1 MKSCSIK
8 LLTHPTFVSSVVYV
22 FLGCVPIL
30 PTNSIPNLV
39 LLGYSF
45 TQSAF
50 LCFDHILNKIFLSR
64 QVKFMENVF
73 PFVSPSTS
81 LTSIVDT
88 NSALPASLFTSGD
101 YPAPLTSSPPPH
113 PSSCRPI
120 SHPLIPPT
128 SHELLNSSLSPHSS
142 SC

>member
-8 LLTHPTFVSSVVYV
+8 LLTHPTFVSSVDNV

-30 PTNSIPNLV
+30 PTNSIPNPV

-45 TQSAF
+45 TQSVF
-50 LCFDHILNKIFLSR
+50 LCFDHILNKIFVSH
-64 QVKFMENVF
+64 QVKFVENVF

-81 LTSIVDT
+81 LTSVVDT
-88 NSALPASLFTSGD
+88 NFALPASLLTSGD
-101 YPAPLTSSPPPH
+101 HPALLTSSPPPH
-113 PSSCRPI
+113 PSSRRPI
-120 SHPLIPPT
+120 SHPLIPLT
-128 SHELLNSSLSPHSS
+128 SPELLNSSLSPHLS